1 MAQNSRYDVASGNIL
16 QVIFS
21 AKDINNMKDDLQE
34 KWIKQS
40 NLEELEGSML
50 ENSLGC
56 EIIVVGLKADILQVS
71 DRQENFDFKI

>member
-1 MAQNSRYDVASGNIL
+1 MSIIL
-16 QVIFS
+16 KFKKIIL

-34 KWIKQS
+34 KWMKLS

-56 EIIVVGLKADILQVS
+56 EIVVVGLKADVLQVLLDGIS
-71 DRQENFDFKI
+71 TEHIYLT

>member
-1 MAQNSRYDVASGNIL
+1 
-16 QVIFS
+16 
-21 AKDINNMKDDLQE
+21 MKDDLQE

-71 DRQENFDFKI
+71 KKQRSLFLTI

>member
-1 MAQNSRYDVASGNIL
+1 MSIIL
-16 QVIFS
+16 KFKKIIL

-34 KWIKQS
+34 KWMKLS

-56 EIIVVGLKADILQVS
+56 EIVVVGLKADVLQVLLDGIPMEHIYS
-71 DRQENFDFKI
+71 N

>member
-1 MAQNSRYDVASGNIL
+1 
-16 QVIFS
+16 
-21 AKDINNMKDDLQE
+21 MKDDLQE

-56 EIIVVGLKADILQVS
+56 EIIVVGLKADILQVNNGKIS
-71 DRQENFDFKI
+71 FFFNFESRQR

>member
-1 MAQNSRYDVASGNIL
+1 MSIIL
-16 QVIFS
+16 KLKIIIL

-34 KWIKQS
+34 KWMKLS

-56 EIIVVGLKADILQVS
+56 EIVVVGLKADVLQV
-71 DRQENFDFKI
+71 FLG